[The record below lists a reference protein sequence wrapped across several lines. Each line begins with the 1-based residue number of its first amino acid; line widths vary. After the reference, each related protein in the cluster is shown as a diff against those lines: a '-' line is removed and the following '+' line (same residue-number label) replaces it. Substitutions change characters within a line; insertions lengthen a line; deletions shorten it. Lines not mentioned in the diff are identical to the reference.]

1 MTGELVA
8 QLTGRTGRKVF
19 HESILAQTACLVKAF
34 GEGVKKKMTKTQIEN
49 ALHDIGWSKKRLAQE
64 VGLMESAIS
73 NCIADGKLSDAQF
86 GHRRRIEAAIEQE
99 KTRVKQAALGV
110 VLDALSE
117 RDMGGKVELLLPSET
132 GITVMVNGA
141 VVGHYYPEAM
151 RVKFVG

>member
-1 MTGELVA
+1 MIGPKRKKLSPVERKLNQRAMERELV
-8 QLTGRTGRKVF
+8 R
-19 HESILAQTACLVKAF
+19 ILNENFKEDCDMGKHKFKPGDRVVYRITDGGPGNTEL
-34 GEGVKKKMTKTQIEN
+34 EGWHGTVIYVDNTP
-49 ALHDIGWSKKRLAQE
+49 ALD
-64 VGLMESAIS
+64 
-73 NCIADGKLSDAQF
+73 
-86 GHRRRIEAAIEQE
+86 
-99 KTRVKQAALGV
+99 V

>member
-1 MTGELVA
+1 
-8 QLTGRTGRKVF
+8 
-19 HESILAQTACLVKAF
+19 
-34 GEGVKKKMTKTQIEN
+34 MTKTQIEN

-99 KTRVKQAALGV
+99 KTRVKQAALDV
-110 VLDALSE
+110 VLDALSM
-117 RDMGGKVELLLPSET
+117 RNMGGKVELLLPSET